1 MHNEHHYR
9 ALTTWT
15 GGNHGSTSSY
25 EAYSREYTVTIE
37 GKPPFKGSA
46 DAAFCGDPSLHNPE
60 ELLVIALSTCHMLT
74 YLSECAQAGINVIS
88 YEDEATGTMVFQGKT
103 FQFTEVVLHPKVVI
117 QAGDNLEQA
126 LKLHHQSHELCFITQ
141 SVAFPVRNEPV
152 MLVEG
157 HSD

>member
-1 MHNEHHYR
+1 
-9 ALTTWT
+9 
-15 GGNHGSTSSY
+15 
-25 EAYSREYTVTIE
+25 
-37 GKPPFKGSA
+37 
-46 DAAFCGDPSLHNPE
+46 
-60 ELLVIALSTCHMLT
+60 ML
-74 YLSECAQAGINVIS
+74 AKFVRNAG

-152 MLVEG
+152 MLVENLPRNAMG
-157 HSD
+157 KVTKPKVVQLFN